1 MARTKDISLS
11 LVRTIKAPPEKVFAA
26 WTDPKTLKKWM
37 SPTKEMEV
45 AVVETDLKVGGRY
58 RFVMREPD
66 GREHKVVGVYREI
79 VNPKKIAFTWGWEGS
94 LDAETL
100 VTVELRKKGA
110 GTELTLTHSKFAD
123 DKARD
128 MHNQGWMGCIGR
140 LEVLFAA

>member
-1 MARTKDISLS
+1 MAKTKDISLS

-45 AVVETDLKVGGRY
+45 AVAETDLRVGGRY
-58 RFVMREPD
+58 RILMREPD
-66 GREHKVVGVYREI
+66 GKEHGVVGVYKEI
-79 VNPKKIAFTWGWEGS
+79 VNPKKLAFTWGWENS
-94 LDAETL
+94 TEMNTL

-123 DKARD
+123 DKTRD
-128 MHNQGWMGCIGR
+128 MHSQGWMGCIGR
-140 LEVLFAA
+140 LEVLFAT

>member
-1 MARTKDISLS
+1 MAKTKDISLS
-11 LVRTIKAPPEKVFAA
+11 FVRTIRAPPEKVFAA

-45 AVVETDLKVGGRY
+45 AVAETDLRVGGRY
-58 RFVMREPD
+58 RILMREPD
-66 GREHKVVGVYREI
+66 GKEHGVAGVYKEI
-79 VNPKKIAFTWGWEGS
+79 VNPKKLAFTWGWENS
-94 LDAETL
+94 TEMNTL

-123 DKARD
+123 DKTRD

-140 LEVLFAA
+140 LEVLFAT

>member
-1 MARTKDISLS
+1 MAKTKDISLS

-45 AVVETDLKVGGRY
+45 AVAETDLRIGGRY
-58 RFVMREPD
+58 RILMREPD
-66 GREHKVVGVYREI
+66 GKEHGVAGVYKEI
-79 VNPKKIAFTWGWEGS
+79 VNPKKLAFTWGWENS
-94 LDAETL
+94 TEMNTL

-123 DKARD
+123 DKTRD